1 MAWRQR
7 IVIVGGGFAG
17 IEAARSLSDERVD
30 VLLLDRTN
38 HHLFQPLLYQVATC
52 ALSPADIAFPIRHI
66 FASQPNVEVLF
77 TEVTSVNLQAR
88 RVETKSGPID
98 YHFLLLAAGA
108 ETNFYGR
115 DDWAQAAPGLKT
127 LDEALQIRRKVLLA
141 LELAEQETEPARRR
155 ELLTFCVI
163 GGGPT
168 GVELAGA
175 LSELSRSLV
184 KRDFRHIASEEI
196 SVRLVEGGPG
206 VLKAFAPSLQA
217 SALKQLEKL
226 GVVVHTGSRVVG
238 LTSDALTIRD
248 ADNQEHLIPAATI
261 LWAAGV
267 RASPLAQSLGVPLDK
282 MGRIIVDRA
291 LNVPGYDEVFAI
303 GDIAACEDAKGV
315 SVPGVAPAAMQMGRF
330 VAQQIIRRLQGLSV
344 QPFVYKNKGNL
355 ATIGRSAAV
364 AEFGNARLSGFP
376 AWLLWLLIHV
386 AFLVGFRNR
395 FIVVTQWIWQY
406 LTSRGGARII
416 TGNTGQEFQWPSQP
430 RRLGRRKAGAP
441 GSEKDEAA
449 SAAARAGE

>member
-17 IEAARSLSDERVD
+17 IAAARALSDERVD

-66 FASQPNVEVLF
+66 FARQSNVEVLF
-77 TEVTSVNLQAR
+77 TEVTGINVQAR

-98 YHFLLLAAGA
+98 YHFLILAAGA

-115 DDWAQAAPGLKT
+115 DDWALAATGLKT
-127 LDEALQIRRKVLLA
+127 LDEALLIRRKVLLA
-141 LELAEQETEPARRR
+141 LELAEQETEPERRR

-175 LSELSRSLV
+175 LSELSRNLV
-184 KRDFRHIASEEI
+184 KRDFRHIGPEEI
-196 SVRLVEGGPG
+196 SVRLIEGGPG
-206 VLKAFAPSLQA
+206 VLKAFVPRLQA

-226 GVVVHTGSRVVG
+226 GVVVHTGMRVVG
-238 LTSDALTIRD
+238 LTDDSLTIRD
-248 ADNQEHLIPAATI
+248 QDGQDQVIPAATI

-267 RASPLAQSLGVPLDK
+267 HASPLAQALGVPLDK
-282 MGRIIVDRA
+282 MGRVIVDKA

-303 GDIAACEDAKGV
+303 GDIAACDDAKGV
-315 SVPGVAPAAMQMGRF
+315 SVPGVAPAAMQMGQF
-330 VAQQIIRRLQGLSV
+330 VAEQIIRRLQGLRV
-344 QPFVYKNKGNL
+344 APFTYRNKGNL

-364 AEFGNARLSGFP
+364 AEFGKARLTGFP
-376 AWLLWLLIHV
+376 AWILWLVIHV

-395 FIVVTQWIWQY
+395 FIVLTQWIWQY
-406 LTSRGGARII
+406 MTSRGGARII
-416 TGNTGQEFQWPSQP
+416 TGTTSRDFQWPSQP
-430 RRLGRRKAGAP
+430 RKLGRRKAGSAETEAP
-441 GSEKDEAA
+441 PGV
-449 SAAARAGE
+449 ARAGE